1 MIHHVALE
9 TRREDLDAE
18 VAWWAR
24 LGFERVEPPASLRD
38 RAAWVQRDGQQV
50 HLLLADEPRTAGH
63 LALVV
68 DAWPPPVEHE
78 ERERHWSHPP
88 APRAYARTPG
98 GHLVEL
104 TTAPPDA
111 QSRWT
116 R

>member
-1 MIHHVALE
+1 VIHHVALE
-9 TRREDLDAE
+9 TRPADVQAE

-24 LGFERVEPPASLRD
+24 LGFERVAPPPSLRD
-38 RAAWVQRDGQQV
+38 RAAWVQRGGQQV
-50 HLLLADEPRTAGH
+50 HLLLTDEPRTAGH

-78 ERERHWSHPP
+78 ERAQHWD

-104 TTAPPDA
+104 TLAAPRGGP
-111 QSRWT
+111 
-116 R
+116 